1 MDNSNGIGV
10 KAKNSSVTV
19 SGDMTISDGKEGA
32 TGIYS
37 EGTGNITFNNNLVVN
52 KNIIGVY
59 KNGTGTISLN
69 GSNILENG
77 IGVYSKGAKVDN
89 KGNID
94 IAKEAKDAKGI
105 YVENAN
111 ITSTGTVTIDGEN
124 AIGLAGKNG
133 KISSK
138 GDISVTGKDA
148 VGIYSDE
155 AEVESKGKI
164 NSNRIGIYSKGSKNI
179 TQNGDITVGQDAVG
193 IFKEGSGNVNITSE
207 NVTVG
212 DKGYGL
218 HYISNGTVDS
228 KITKMTLGKEAVGM
242 YINTGT
248 LKYNG
253 DITVGETTIGEN
265 GYTDYSKNKNS
276 VGIFAN
282 NSKVE
287 YTGNLTIDKPLSVG
301 IFAKGAGSNIS
312 VKSGSTLNVKN
323 GAFGIMS
330 DDDLGE
336 NGTITIE
343 KGATLN
349 IGGKS
354 KNNPSTGIAAYS
366 GKVVN
371 NGTFNISD
379 GGLGIYYDSKATF
392 ENKGTVNVNGGT
404 FSKSSSSKANIA
416 DGMMVINYNGTLK
429 FNIPNNMEFV
439 NKGVLDVNGK
449 VNLDNMV
456 IDLGPNT
463 QIKADQIEG
472 KALISPNSVSYTH
485 LRAHET

>member
-1 MDNSNGIGV
+1 
-10 KAKNSSVTV
+10 
-19 SGDMTISDGKEGA
+19 
-32 TGIYS
+32 
-37 EGTGNITFNNNLVVN
+37 
-52 KNIIGVY
+52 
-59 KNGTGTISLN
+59 
-69 GSNILENG
+69 
-77 IGVYSKGAKVDN
+77 
-89 KGNID
+89 
-94 IAKEAKDAKGI
+94 
-105 YVENAN
+105 
-111 ITSTGTVTIDGEN
+111 
-124 AIGLAGKNG
+124 
-133 KISSK
+133 
-138 GDISVTGKDA
+138 
-148 VGIYSDE
+148 
-155 AEVESKGKI
+155 
-164 NSNRIGIYSKGSKNI
+164 
-179 TQNGDITVGQDAVG
+179 
-193 IFKEGSGNVNITSE
+193 
-207 NVTVG
+207 
-212 DKGYGL
+212 
-218 HYISNGTVDS
+218 
-228 KITKMTLGKEAVGM
+228 MTLGKEAVGM

-253 DITVGETTIGEN
+253 DIIVGETTIGEN

-404 FSKSSSSKANIA
+404 FSKSSNSKANIA
-416 DGMMVINYNGTLK
+416 DGMMVINYDGTLK

-472 KALISPNSVSYTH
+472 KALISPNFSKGNSVEEYVFKDIFRPKTAGIGKFMGDIKSQSLSWIAKVGKVNESEPTPTKDIIMVRIPYTV
-485 LRAHET
+485 LIKGKRYEGLASGLDTIRMNISKDKTSNIFKSLDSITNDDVFASAIANMRGDIYSNIQERMLDVDNTCLLYTSPSPRDS